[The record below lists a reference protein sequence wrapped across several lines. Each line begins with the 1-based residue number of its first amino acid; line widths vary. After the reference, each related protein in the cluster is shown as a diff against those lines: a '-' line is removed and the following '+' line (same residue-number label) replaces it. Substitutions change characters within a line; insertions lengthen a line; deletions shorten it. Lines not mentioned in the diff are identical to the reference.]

1 MTKTVEMMREMSI
14 DKEIEVENVRMNTL
28 RRALL
33 MKLKN
38 TVLEPVEEK
47 VNYKVYDHLIE
58 RQKIK

>member
-1 MTKTVEMMREMSI
+1 MTKTVEMMKEMSI

-38 TVLEPVEEK
+38 TVLEPEEEK

-58 RQKIK
+58 RQKTK